1 MTRFGKYSNLICL
14 LFAIAVVEFIGLAGL
29 LISGAAGGGD
39 PEEEVLAA
47 PAEEAPPPGSGEE
60 DPAGAER
67 TETPEQEEPPK
78 EKAKPAGERTAP
90 EILAGAQLITHGM
103 GAVDGVTVLNC
114 LEGFQAQYDKG
125 VRVFEVDL
133 RLTRDHQVVLRHDWR
148 AGWQSGISE
157 TSIPELKE
165 FLARPILKQY
175 TPLSF
180 RDLLLLMEEH
190 PDICIVTDTKFLDP
204 EIITLEFEAMVQDAA
219 DLGLSYLFD
228 RMVIQIYNPLMFRI
242 VDTIHHFPCYI
253 YTLYSEGFAQTEDAF
268 REKAAFCQENGI
280 LGVTMWSYWWR
291 EAYAPIAQEYG
302 VAVYTHTVNDPE
314 AALRQLES
322 GVSAVYTDILTP
334 EDLEGPADGPEN
346 QPESLEEGA

>member
-103 GAVDGVTVLNC
+103 GAVGERTVLNC
-114 LEGFQAQYDKG
+114 LEGFQAMYQQG
-125 VRVFEVDL
+125 VRVFEADL
-133 RLTRDHQVVLRHDWR
+133 RLTSDQAVVLRHDWR
-148 AGWQSGISE
+148 KGWQRGIRE
-157 TSIPELKE
+157 TSIPTLEE
-165 FLARPILKQY
+165 FLNAPILGKY

-180 RDLLLLMEEH
+180 QDLLLLMEEY
-190 PDICIVTDTKFLDP
+190 PDICIVTDSKFM
-204 EIITLEFEAMVQDAA
+204 EAEFVRLQFDAMVADAEE
-219 DLGLSYLFD
+219 LGLSYLLD
-228 RMVIQIYNPLMFRI
+228 RFVVQIYSPLMFQV
-242 VDTIHHFPCYI
+242 VDSIHHFSGYI
-253 YTLYSEGFAQTEDAF
+253 YTLYLEGFDGTEDTF
-268 REKAAFCQENGI
+268 RRKAAFCAENGI
-280 LGVTMWSYWWR
+280 LGITM
-291 EAYAPIAQEYG
+291 AQELWGAAYG
-302 VAVYTHTVNDPE
+302 EIAAEYGISVYTHTVNDLE
-314 AALRQLES
+314 QAKALLDS
-322 GVSAVYTDILTP
+322 GVSGIYTDSLTP
-334 EDLEGPADGPEN
+334 GNLETPAA
-346 QPESLEEGA
+346 ESAGNDMEKGDA